1 MVKKLL
7 MISIC
12 VLILSACG
20 ETEYIERTGKII
32 TKEYI
37 PPKTETKTAFHFFGK
52 TLMPVT
58 NTRVIPE
65 KYVLKVS
72 YVVEK
77 EREIEVTKEEY
88 EKSNIGKIISFKEEK

>member
-12 VLILSACG
+12 ILILSACG

-37 PPKTETKTAFHFFGK
+37 PPKTETETTLRFFGK
-52 TLMPVT
+52 VLMPVT

-77 EREIEVTKEEY
+77 EREIEVTKVEY

>member
-1 MVKKLL
+1 ML
-7 MISIC
+7 
-12 VLILSACG
+12 
-20 ETEYIERTGKII
+20 
-32 TKEYI
+32 
-37 PPKTETKTAFHFFGK
+37 
-52 TLMPVT
+52 VT
-58 NTRVIPE
+58 NIRVIPE

>member
-1 MVKKLL
+1 MVKNLL

-12 VLILSACG
+12 ILILSACG

-32 TKEYI
+32 TKEYT
-37 PPKTETKTAFHFFGK
+37 PAKTETEKTFRFFGK
-52 TLMPVT
+52 TSMLVT
-58 NTRVIPE
+58 NIRVIPE

-77 EREIEVTKEEY
+77 EREIEVQKRNM
-88 EKSNIGKIISFKEEK
+88 KSLILGKL

>member
-1 MVKKLL
+1 MMKKLL

-12 VLILSACG
+12 ILIFSACG

-32 TKEYI
+32 TKEYT
-37 PPKTETKTAFHFFGK
+37 PAKTETKTTFHFFGK
-52 TLMPVT
+52 TLIPVT
-58 NTRVIPE
+58 STMVIPE

-77 EREIEVTKEEY
+77 EREIEVSKVEY

>member
-7 MISIC
+7 TISIC
-12 VLILSACG
+12 ILSLSACG

-37 PPKTETKTAFHFFGK
+37 PPKTETETTLRFFGK
-52 TLMPVT
+52 TLIPIT

-77 EREIEVTKEEY
+77 EREIEVSKEEY

>member
-7 MISIC
+7 TISIC
-12 VLILSACG
+12 ILSLSACG

-37 PPKTETKTAFHFFGK
+37 PPKTETEKTFRFFGK
-52 TLMPVT
+52 TSMLVT
-58 NTRVIPE
+58 NIRVIPE

>member
-1 MVKKLL
+1 MVKNLL

-12 VLILSACG
+12 ILILSACG

-32 TKEYI
+32 TKEYT
-37 PPKTETKTAFHFFGK
+37 PAKTETEKTFRFFGK
-52 TLMPVT
+52 TSMLVT
-58 NTRVIPE
+58 NIRVIPE

>member
-1 MVKKLL
+1 MMKKLL

-37 PPKTETKTAFHFFGK
+37 PTKTKTETTLRFFGK
-52 TLMPVT
+52 VLMPVT

-77 EREIEVTKEEY
+77 EREIEVSKEEY

>member
-1 MVKKLL
+1 MVKNLL

-12 VLILSACG
+12 ILILSACG

-32 TKEYI
+32 TKEYT
-37 PPKTETKTAFHFFGK
+37 PAKTETEKTFCFFGK
-52 TLMPVT
+52 TSMLVT
-58 NTRVIPE
+58 NIRVIPE